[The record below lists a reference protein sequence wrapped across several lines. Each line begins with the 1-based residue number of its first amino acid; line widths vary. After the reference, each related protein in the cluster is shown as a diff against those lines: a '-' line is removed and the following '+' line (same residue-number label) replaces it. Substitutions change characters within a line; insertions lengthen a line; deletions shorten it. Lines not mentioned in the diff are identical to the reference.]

1 MLLKI
6 TEKCSINCTHCM
18 NRATADG
25 EHMTEQIFDDA
36 LDFLLDN
43 NACDVV
49 TITGGE
55 PTEHPEFSK
64 LMWKLISKMEYEER
78 PCIVNITTNGFWC
91 LEHPEEAKKI
101 AVETKYVKVF
111 WQVSTD
117 RRYYPK
123 ELPTHKKLWREPGF
137 CLCEDCVESLYPQ
150 GRAIDNY
157 PDSCSAKAS
166 KCFNVRAMAK
176 QITDPSIERIVR
188 TLMERQ
194 KFCAPAIRIDG
205 SISLGESDLCPKMA
219 SIYDNPD
226 EIVRNIISFKC
237 HQCDHIN
244 DKLPDLYKRFL

>member
-6 TEKCSINCTHCM
+6 TEKCSMNCTHCM

-25 EHMTEQIFDDA
+25 EHMTEQTFDDA

-43 NACDVV
+43 NACDVI
-49 TITGGE
+49 TLTGGE

-166 KCFNVRAMAK
+166 KCFNVRAIAK
-176 QITDPSIERIVR
+176 QITDPSVTENHKSISRIFAAVMSKNIGFDAKR
-188 TLMERQ
+188 AFNNQRGLGNYSRET
-194 KFCAPAIRIDG
+194 IRIL
-205 SISLGESDLCPKMA
+205 STH
-219 SIYDNPD
+219 YFDNQYLSHL
-226 EIVRNIISFKC
+226 VLLHLNY
-237 HQCDHIN
+237 H
-244 DKLPDLYKRFL
+244 LYYS